1 MHHNIWQM
9 LLVPALLSKNSR
21 FIKNTTTKNG
31 YQAGFLSVIAS
42 KWKYICIYSEVW
54 NVCLPHYNRRID
66 ILYGVIVKEYRIIST
81 LKASKGIP
89 KWGQYISL

>member
-1 MHHNIWQM
+1 MHHNIGQM

-42 KWKYICIYSEVW
+42 KWKYICIYTVRSEMYAYHTITEELTF
-54 NVCLPHYNRRID
+54 CSAL
-66 ILYGVIVKEYRIIST
+66 LFKSIVY
-81 LKASKGIP
+81 
-89 KWGQYISL
+89 QYIKGQ

>member
-1 MHHNIWQM
+1 MHYNIGQM

-42 KWKYICIYSEVW
+42 K
-54 NVCLPHYNRRID
+54 
-66 ILYGVIVKEYRIIST
+66 
-81 LKASKGIP
+81 
-89 KWGQYISL
+89 